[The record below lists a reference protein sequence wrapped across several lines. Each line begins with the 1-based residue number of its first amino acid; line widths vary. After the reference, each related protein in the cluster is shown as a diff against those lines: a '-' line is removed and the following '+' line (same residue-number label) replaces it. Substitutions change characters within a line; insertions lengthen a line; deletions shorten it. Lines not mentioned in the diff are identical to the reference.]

1 MHVICLFIIFII
13 IINIFNVKSQM
24 DGGFEEEDSNRQEQQ
39 VTLNRETV
47 DMLLQTLGPNCRV
60 ELEKMLESQS
70 GDVSIDCKIEIQNT
84 LQKISGFNREAM
96 EQQQQQQQEQSSRGK
111 KKQSAAPSEPGGVHP
126 AIYIFG
132 FVIIAGISLVAFA
145 YNMSS
150 KTKIAEKK
158 KLSKK
163 KLEKQRIK
171 EQSRR

>member
-1 MHVICLFIIFII
+1 
-13 IINIFNVKSQM
+13 
-24 DGGFEEEDSNRQEQQ
+24 
-39 VTLNRETV
+39 
-47 DMLLQTLGPNCRV
+47 MLLQTLGPNCRV
-60 ELEKMLESQS
+60 ELEQMLESQS
-70 GDVSIDCKIEIQNT
+70 SDVSIDCKIEIQNT

-96 EQQQQQQQEQSSRGK
+96 DEQQQEQKSSRGRK
-111 KKQSAAPSEPGGVHP
+111 KAPIERGGIHP